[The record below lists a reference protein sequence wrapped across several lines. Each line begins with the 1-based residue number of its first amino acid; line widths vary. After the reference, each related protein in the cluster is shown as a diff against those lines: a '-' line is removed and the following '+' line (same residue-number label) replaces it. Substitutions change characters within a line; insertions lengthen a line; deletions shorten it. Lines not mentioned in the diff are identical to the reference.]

1 MKKLF
6 FIYFILIFFTSYSQ
20 VTSEKL
26 KAISIIES
34 LSYEETMFAGT
45 KIINTCKINYDGDT
59 RKVEI
64 IFKSLFPDGSS
75 TTVKDIFY
83 LDDLDLYSLEE
94 ILLKMEASDLY
105 LSGIRVK
112 AKGKLIRHD
121 VINEDKNNVLGNS
134 SKTEYSEYIAIFPGM
149 KALPRLHAERF
160 NTNVKVLLY
169 N

>member
-1 MKKLF
+1 MKKIL

-34 LSYEETMFAGT
+34 LSYEETMFMGA
-45 KIINTCKINYDGDT
+45 KVINTYKINYEDST

-64 IFKSLFPDGSS
+64 IWKSLFPDESS
-75 TTVKDIFY
+75 IIHKDTFY
-83 LDDLDLYSLEE
+83 IDDLDLNTIEE
-94 ILLKMEASDLY
+94 NLTDTEK
-105 LSGIRVK
+105 SGLFSPTIRVK

-121 VINEDKNNVLGNS
+121 VINEDKNNVLENS

-149 KALPRLHAERF
+149 KVLPRLHAERF
-160 NTNVKVLLY
+160 NTNVKILLY

>member
-1 MKKLF
+1 MKKIF

-34 LSYEETMFAGT
+34 LSYEETMFMTT
-45 KIINTCKINYDGDT
+45 KIINSCKINYDDNT
-59 RKVEI
+59 KKVEI
-64 IFKSLFPDGSS
+64 ILKSLFSDGNS
-75 TTVKDIFY
+75 TIHKFTFY
-83 LDDLDLYSLEE
+83 IDDLDLNTIEE
-94 ILLKMEASDLY
+94 NLTDTEK
-105 LSGIRVK
+105 SGLFLPTIRVK

-134 SKTEYSEYIAIFPGM
+134 STTKYSEYIAIFPGM

-160 NTNVKVLLY
+160 NTNVKILLF

>member
-1 MKKLF
+1 MKKIL

-34 LSYEETMFAGT
+34 LSYEETMFMGA
-45 KIINTCKINYDGDT
+45 KVINTYKINYEDST

-64 IFKSLFPDGSS
+64 IWKSLFPDESS
-75 TTVKDIFY
+75 TIHKHTFY
-83 LDDLDLYSLEE
+83 IDDLDLNTIEE
-94 ILLKMEASDLY
+94 NLTDTEK
-105 LSGIRVK
+105 SGLFLPSIRVK

-121 VINEDKNNVLGNS
+121 VIKEDKNKVLGNS
-134 SKTEYSEYIAIFPGM
+134 SKTEYGEYIPIFPGM
-149 KALPRLHAERF
+149 KALPRLHAERY
-160 NTNVKVLLY
+160 NANVKILLF